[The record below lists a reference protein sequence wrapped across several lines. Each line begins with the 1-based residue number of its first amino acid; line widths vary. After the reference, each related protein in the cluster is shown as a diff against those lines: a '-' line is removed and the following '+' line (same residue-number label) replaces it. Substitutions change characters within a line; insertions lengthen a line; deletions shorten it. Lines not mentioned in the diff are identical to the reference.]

1 MPKRMTEDELLAQ
14 LENAHVFYSTM
25 ARRYEDIAYSIDV
38 QIRQKLR
45 SLRADQ
51 EADLVTPVI
60 RKKEAKIS
68 LPISTDTPPSTPKK
82 EGIPE
87 AEQGK
92 LSLTQVSNGETSV
105 FLKRHRRFFGLDEE

>member
-1 MPKRMTEDELLAQ
+1 MPKRMTEDELLQQ

-45 SLRADQ
+45 SRHADE
-51 EADLVTPVI
+51 EAVLATPVI
-60 RKKEAKIS
+60 RKKETKIS

-82 EGIPE
+82 EGILEPE
-87 AEQGK
+87 QRN
-92 LSLTQVSNGETSV
+92 LSLTQISNGETSV
-105 FLKRHRRFFGLDEE
+105 FLKRRLFFDEE